1 MKEEK
6 LNLLATVGS
15 TYQALQ
21 QWEEAQVALAEA
33 IAHTET
39 IDLGPT
45 LVPALSRLRMHSA
58 LAGSRNRPTAML

>member
-33 IAHTET
+33 IAHAET
-39 IDLGPT
+39 IDLRPT
-45 LVPALSRLRMHSA
+45 LSRLRMHSA
-58 LAGSRNRPTAML
+58 LAGSRIRPTVML